1 MQKEVRKATALIT
14 GASGGIGLELSK
26 LFAADGNDVVLVAR
40 TRDKLDRLADELQS
54 RYSIQAIVIPADL
67 SAPSA
72 PNEIFRITQE
82 RNIHIGF
89 LVNNAGFGIRES
101 FEKTELNEILEMI
114 QVNITALT
122 HLSRLFLPAMIAN
135 KSGKILNLASTAAF
149 QPGPWMAAYYA
160 TKAYVLSLSEALH
173 NELRASGIG
182 VTALCPGPTPT
193 GFQQRAGANDTRLMK
208 SKVMAKMDARQVAEK
223 GYAGMLKN
231 KRVVV
236 PGFVNQLLAAGA
248 HIGPR
253 SLSAAIAGS
262 LNRPKS

>member
-1 MQKEVRKATALIT
+1 MQKEVGRTSALIT

-26 LFAADGNDVVLVAR
+26 LFAADGHDVVLVAR
-40 TRDKLDRLADELQS
+40 TRDKLDRLANELQAQ
-54 RYSIQAIVIPADL
+54 YSIQATVIQADL
-67 SAPSA
+67 SEPAAPD
-72 PNEIFRITQE
+72 EIFRGTQD
-82 RNIHIGF
+82 RNIDIEF

-101 FEKTELNEILEMI
+101 FEKTELKEMLEMI

-122 HLSRLFLPAMIAN
+122 HLTRLFLPGMIA
-135 KSGKILNLASTAAF
+135 KGSGRILNLASTAAF
-149 QPGPWMAAYYA
+149 QPGPWMAVYYA

-173 NELRASGIG
+173 NELRDSGIR

-193 GFQQRAGANDTRLMK
+193 GFQQRAGATDTKLMK
-208 SKVMAKMDARQVAEK
+208 SKVMAKMDAKRVAEK

-231 KRVVV
+231 KRVVI

-248 HIGPR
+248 LFGPR
-253 SLSAAIAGS
+253 SLSTGIAGS

>member
-1 MQKEVRKATALIT
+1 MQKEVGRSVALIT

-40 TRDKLDRLADELQS
+40 TRDKLDRLASDLQS
-54 RYSIQAIVIPADL
+54 QYSIQATVLCSDL
-67 SAPSA
+67 AQPSG
-72 PNEIFRITQE
+72 PDEIFRSTQDQGIDIE
-82 RNIHIGF
+82 F

-122 HLSRLFLPAMIAN
+122 HLTRLFLPRMIE
-135 KSGKILNLASTAAF
+135 KRRGKILNLASTAAF
-149 QPGPWMAAYYA
+149 QPGPWMAVYYA

-173 NELRASGIG
+173 FELRDSGIG

-193 GFQQRAGANDTRLMK
+193 GFQQRAGTNDAGLMK
-208 SKVMAKMDARQVAEK
+208 SKVMAKTDAKSVAEK

-231 KRVVV
+231 KRIVV
-236 PGFVNQLLAAGA
+236 PGFMNQILAAGA

-253 SLSAAIAGS
+253 SLSAGIAGS